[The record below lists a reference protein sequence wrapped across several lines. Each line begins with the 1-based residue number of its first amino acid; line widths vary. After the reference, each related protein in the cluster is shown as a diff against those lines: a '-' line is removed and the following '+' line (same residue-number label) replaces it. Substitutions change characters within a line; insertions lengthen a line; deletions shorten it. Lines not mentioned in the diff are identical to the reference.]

1 MAKPDLMRRIGIT
14 AELEPSA
21 VDAAISEALTRR
33 RGRPVEPVRPGW
45 RAFELG
51 SALSLRIWGTWG
63 PTGHR
68 RWPLIASW
76 WASPVGAAS
85 EVDIILTSNEGL
97 YLTYPE
103 FGLRK
108 FERRL
113 DEVEHDIRAVLG
125 RPSF

>member
-1 MAKPDLMRRIGIT
+1 MAKPDLTRRISVT
-14 AELEPSA
+14 AELEPGA
-21 VDAAISEALTRR
+21 VDAAIRDVLRRR
-33 RGRPVEPVRPGW
+33 RGRPAESARPGW

-51 SALSLRIWGTWG
+51 SALSFRIWGIWG
-63 PTGHR
+63 PNGHR

-85 EVDIILTSNEGL
+85 EVDVILASNEGW

-108 FERRL
+108 FEQHL
-113 DEVEHDIRAVLG
+113 DEVEHDIRAALG
-125 RPSF
+125 RPEL

>member
-1 MAKPDLMRRIGIT
+1 MAKPDLTRRINIT

-21 VDAAISEALTRR
+21 VDAAISEALLRR
-33 RGRPVEPVRPGW
+33 RGKPAEPARPGW

-51 SALSLRIWGTWG
+51 SASSLRIWGTWG

-76 WASPVGAAS
+76 WATPVGSAS
-85 EVDIILTSNEGL
+85 EIDVIMASNEGW

-108 FERRL
+108 FEQHL
-113 DEVEHDIRAVLG
+113 DEVEHDIRTALV
-125 RPSF
+125 RAAT